1 SPPAARAWTANIKVS
16 LNGVGCRTPVPVEQE
31 SKIRAPR
38 HDGQGPL
45 GDRHVGT
52 PSTEGWNQHETAR
65 VNHTAGYADKCCAAS
80 RAIMSVLPPAPNGTT
95 MVTGLEGQSAAA
107 IERDNRAI
115 AASPEKTTSSLSA
128 RAYQFPLP
136 PPQAERGREP
146 SELQEASR
154 TSDHF
159 ARSANP
165 GPYTNK
171 IVVIS
176 SSGSCRSFAY
186 TWEGLS

>member
-107 IERDNRAI
+107 IEPDNRAI
-115 AASPEKTTSSLSA
+115 AASPPENDEQSQRAMHINSRCLLPRLNVVASPANSKKPRALRIISQGRQIRA
-128 RAYQFPLP
+128 RTQTKL
-136 PPQAERGREP
+136 
-146 SELQEASR
+146 
-154 TSDHF
+154 
-159 ARSANP
+159 
-165 GPYTNK
+165 
-171 IVVIS
+171 
-176 SSGSCRSFAY
+176 
-186 TWEGLS
+186 W